1 MSNNFEKLAL
11 FGAYVSKN
19 YARDMLKVLYTYQDV
34 SASEAA
40 SRLGLHINTV
50 QEFLEA
56 MHKSEIVTKKEVY
69 EKKRPYFRYKLKSD
83 KLKLEIDL
91 GQLFQEDIDDDSVEI
106 KIREKAKSPA
116 TFTRSRNSMHFS
128 NVMILT
134 GEGRDRK
141 ENRINLTTAQGIF
154 LYNLP
159 FPDGQFQ
166 TISEIMKTAEIDEKN
181 QPEINDIV
189 SLLIDYKVI
198 EKL

>member
-1 MSNNFEKLAL
+1 
-11 FGAYVSKN
+11 
-19 YARDMLKVLYTYQDV
+19 
-34 SASEAA
+34 
-40 SRLGLHINTV
+40 
-50 QEFLEA
+50 
-56 MHKSEIVTKKEVY
+56 
-69 EKKRPYFRYKLKSD
+69 
-83 KLKLEIDL
+83 
-91 GQLFQEDIDDDSVEI
+91 
-106 KIREKAKSPA
+106 
-116 TFTRSRNSMHFS
+116 MHFS

-189 SLLIDYKVI
+189 NLLIDYKVI

>member
-1 MSNNFEKLAL
+1 MSNDFEKIAL
-11 FGAYVSKN
+11 FSSYISKN
-19 YARDMLKVLYTYQDV
+19 YAPDMLRVLYTYQDV

-56 MHKSEIVTKKEVY
+56 MYKSDIVSREEVY
-69 EKKRPYFRYKLKSD
+69 EKKRPYFRYKLNSV

-91 GQLFQEDIDDDSVEI
+91 NEIFHGDDDADSIEM
-106 KIREKAKSPA
+106 KIREKANSFA
-116 TFTRSRNSMHFS
+116 TFNRSRNNLYFS

-141 ENRINLTTAQGIF
+141 EKRINLTTPQGVF

-166 TISEIMKTAEIDEKN
+166 TVSEIMHKAGIDEKN
-181 QPEINDIV
+181 LPEINDIV
-189 SLLIDYKVI
+189 NLMIEYQVI
-198 EKL
+198 EKS